1 MVSKIRNSRTLKR
14 KRKTMK
20 RRKSI
25 KRTQKGG
32 LKEDKISD
40 VQKDEFNHY
49 KSLLN
54 EFIKKEEKTNTEAMK
69 YALFK
74 DKFDE
79 FHEVSKKTDDS
90 IIQEDLKLV
99 KTLVYLIIKDDVSE
113 RELLFN
119 KNIAGFQTMIHN
131 FIMSLVNDAPFE
143 EKVVMKLLKGIVNKK
158 PYVKVSYDKNTNNFI
173 FDVNELLANIKNE
186 LGTNPNASRYIYQK
200 ELNMKSNVGPVSS
213 KPDGGV

>member
-1 MVSKIRNSRTLKR
+1 
-14 KRKTMK
+14 MK

-32 LKEDKISD
+32 ADDAAEESTKLVGEQII
-40 VQKDEFNHY
+40 EFNQY

-54 EFIKKEEKTNTEAMK
+54 EFIKKEKKTNTEEMK
-69 YALFK
+69 YTLFK
-74 DKFDE
+74 DKFAE
-79 FHEVSKKTDDS
+79 FDDVSKKQDDS
-90 IIQEDLKLV
+90 ITQDDLKLV
-99 KTLVYLIIKDDVSE
+99 KTLVYLIIKDEVSD

-119 KNIAGFQTMIHN
+119 KNVAGFQTMINN
-131 FIMSLVNDAPFE
+131 FIMYLINDAPFE

-186 LGTNPNASRYIYQK
+186 LGTNPDASRYIYQK
-200 ELNMKSNVGPVSS
+200 AIKMKSNLEAIP
-213 KPDGGV
+213 

>member
-1 MVSKIRNSRTLKR
+1 MVSKIRNSSTFKR

-32 LKEDKISD
+32 ADDAAEESTKLVGEQII
-40 VQKDEFNHY
+40 EFNQY

-54 EFIKKEEKTNTEAMK
+54 EFIKKKEKTNTEEMK
-69 YALFK
+69 YTLFK
-74 DKFDE
+74 DKFAE
-79 FHEVSKKTDDS
+79 FDDVSKKQDDS
-90 IIQEDLKLV
+90 ITQDDLKLV
-99 KTLVYLIIKDDVSE
+99 KTLVYLIIKDEVSD

-119 KNIAGFQTMIHN
+119 KNVAGFQTMINN
-131 FIMSLVNDAPFE
+131 FIMYLINDAPFE
-143 EKVVMKLLKGIVNKK
+143 EKVVMKLLKGIVNNK

-186 LGTNPNASRYIYQK
+186 LGTNPDASRYIYQK
-200 ELNMKSNVGPVSS
+200 AIKMKSNLEAIP
-213 KPDGGV
+213 

>member
-1 MVSKIRNSRTLKR
+1 MVSKMRNSRTLKR

-32 LKEDKISD
+32 ADDAAEESTKLVGEQII
-40 VQKDEFNHY
+40 EFNQY

-54 EFIKKEEKTNTEAMK
+54 EFIKKEKKTNTEEMK
-69 YALFK
+69 YTLFK
-74 DKFDE
+74 DKFAE
-79 FHEVSKKTDDS
+79 FDDVSKKQDDS
-90 IIQEDLKLV
+90 ITQDDLKLV
-99 KTLVYLIIKDDVSE
+99 KTLVYLIIKDEVSD

-119 KNIAGFQTMIHN
+119 KNVAGFQTMINN
-131 FIMSLVNDAPFE
+131 FIMYLINDAPFE

-186 LGTNPNASRYIYQK
+186 LGTNPDASRYIYQK
-200 ELNMKSNVGPVSS
+200 AIKMKSNLEAIP
-213 KPDGGV
+213 